1 MSQTEEEIIKTGG
14 GGSGPSFIAVTY
26 NDNQGSN
33 PNTYN
38 VSLISGTEHAVVAY
52 GSGGADFSAS
62 AGQQFANWNT
72 QSDGTGTSY
81 DPSNGD
87 TIIPPTSITL
97 YAIYQSVTTISGGK
111 TGGKTGTG
119 TVPVSNT
126 SNAFYIVATH
136 PLDVTKKT
144 IVEYTLPPSSSSIP
158 NQTQTNFQWISSD
171 PVNISS
177 NGGQFDVEF
186 SADTNVG
193 TGDFT
198 WTVDGGSPTAN
209 APAWL
214 TTSGNGNGLY
224 YDGSV
229 DEGSWT
235 LDASPTSGQ
244 ARSVVLNYTGLSV
257 QGSSQITIQQ
267 SGGSSQ
273 NYVGN

>member
-1 MSQTEEEIIKTGG
+1 MSTTEEEIIKTGG
-14 GGSGPSFIAVTY
+14 GGGGGTNFITLTY
-26 NDNQGSN
+26 NDNQSS

-81 DPSNGD
+81 DPNNGD
-87 TIIPPTSITL
+87 TIIPSSSITL

-111 TGGKTGTG
+111 TGG
-119 TVPVSNT
+119 VPVGSTSSNT
-126 SNAFYIVATH
+126 FYIVATH

-158 NQTQTNFQWISSD
+158 NQTQTNFAWTSSD
-171 PVNISS
+171 PVTISS

-214 TTSGNGNGLY
+214 TTSGGGNGLY

-229 DEGSWT
+229 DEGQWT

-244 ARSVVLNYTGLSV
+244 ARSVILNYTGVSV